1 VQDVYK
7 IDSKR
12 IIAGRI
18 ESGAVRTGQEVRI
31 LPEGG
36 ATKIKS
42 VEKFLEKRV
51 SASVGESIGITT
63 QDSVFLDR
71 GSIICEDDKSLYLT
85 QTFKANVFWLA
96 RDEFDKDKKITMR
109 CATQEVLCSVER
121 IKKRIDSSTLR
132 VIENDANVLKNL
144 EVGEVVIKTKRPIVV
159 MEFSEMPEMGR
170 FVFVRDDNV
179 CAGGIV
185 TGV

>member
-1 VQDVYK
+1 
-7 IDSKR
+7 
-12 IIAGRI
+12 
-18 ESGAVRTGQEVRI
+18 
-31 LPEGG
+31 
-36 ATKIKS
+36 
-42 VEKFLEKRV
+42 
-51 SASVGESIGITT
+51 
-63 QDSVFLDR
+63 
-71 GSIICEDDKSLYLT
+71 
-85 QTFKANVFWLA
+85 
-96 RDEFDKDKKITMR
+96 MR